1 MRAVVFSGT
10 TEGRM
15 FSKQLAALGAEVL
28 VSVATPLGAEEQGER
43 SGITVHCGRLTPEE
57 MTALL
62 QGADLCVDATH
73 PYAVEATR
81 NIRAACKTAGTE
93 YRRLLRPESPLP
105 AGSMVF
111 ASAVHA
117 AGFLARTQ
125 GNVRL
130 PPGPRSFLPLLC
142 WNRHGFFP
150 VSCPPGRALPPAR
163 GQISPI
169 RTSSPCRGRSPMR

>member
-10 TEGRM
+10 TEGRV

-93 YRRLLRPESPLP
+93 YRRLLRGPCGGISGPNAGKCP
-105 AGSMVF
+105 AC
-111 ASAVHA
+111 H
-117 AGFLARTQ
+117 
-125 GNVRL
+125 
-130 PPGPRSFLPLLC
+130 
-142 WNRHGFFP
+142 
-150 VSCPPGRALPPAR
+150 R
-163 GQISPI
+163 GQGAFCLCCAG
-169 RTSSPCRGRSPMR
+169 TGTAFSPCPAHPGGHCRLRGGRYPP

>member
-10 TEGRM
+10 TEGRV

-105 AGSMVF
+105 GRREMSC
-111 ASAVHA
+111 
-117 AGFLARTQ
+117 
-125 GNVRL
+125 L

-142 WNRHGFFP
+142 WNRHGSFP

>member
-111 ASAVHA
+111 ASAAHA
-117 AGFLARTQ
+117 AEFLAR
-125 GNVRL
+125 
-130 PPGPRSFLPLLC
+130 RSFLPLLC
-142 WNRHGFFP
+142 WNRHGSFP